1 MQEKVYKTKARNIEK
16 LRQRIIQAWDEF
28 DQVVIDATISQWRAS
43 LAACVEAEGGHFE
56 HTL

>member
-1 MQEKVYKTKARNIEK
+1 MFYIYELYQLKNDVTMTKK
-16 LRQRIIQAWDEF
+16 WDEF
-28 DQVVIDATISQWRAS
+28 DQVVIDAAISQWRAR